1 MAAVSRH
8 AMLDEIA
15 DAANVLKLLGFVKKC
30 KMPTRRRSFGV
41 EYLSGM
47 NKILIIDDDE
57 ELCELVSEYL
67 TVEGFE
73 IESVN
78 DGETGLQ
85 RALSGDY
92 DMAILDV
99 MLPKMNGFDVL
110 RGLREQSRLPVIM
123 LTARGDDME
132 RIVGLEIGA
141 DDYLPKPF
149 NPRELAARLRA
160 ILRRSDTDEA
170 DTDTNEKIEIDGIQI
185 SASSRATTRDG
196 EDLNLT
202 SVEFGL
208 LYELLKDAGKVV
220 KKDELSERVLE
231 RQLSPYD
238 RSLDMH
244 ISNLRKKLGPRSDGS
259 ERIKTIRSVGYI
271 YTVV

>member
-1 MAAVSRH
+1 MDKV
-8 AMLDEIA
+8 
-15 DAANVLKLLGFVKKC
+15 
-30 KMPTRRRSFGV
+30 
-41 EYLSGM
+41 
-47 NKILIIDDDE
+47 LIIDDDE

-85 RALSGDY
+85 RALSGEY

-110 RGLREQSRLPVIM
+110 RALREESKLPVIM

-160 ILRRSDTDEA
+160 ILRRSVVETDA
-170 DTDTNEKIEIDGIQI
+170 NGQEKLDVDGVQI
-185 SASSRATTRDG
+185 SSASRIATCDG
-196 EDLNLT
+196 AELNLT

-208 LYELLKDAGKVV
+208 LHELLKEAGKVV
-220 KKDELSERVLE
+220 KKEDLSETVLE
-231 RQLSPYD
+231 RKLSPYD

-244 ISNLRKKLGPRSDGS
+244 ISNLRKKLGARTDGS

>member
-1 MAAVSRH
+1 MDKV
-8 AMLDEIA
+8 
-15 DAANVLKLLGFVKKC
+15 
-30 KMPTRRRSFGV
+30 
-41 EYLSGM
+41 
-47 NKILIIDDDE
+47 LIIDDDE

-73 IESVN
+73 TECVN
-78 DGETGLQ
+78 DGERGLQ
-85 RALSGDY
+85 RALSTEH

-110 RGLREQSRLPVIM
+110 RSLREKSKLPVLM

-149 NPRELAARLRA
+149 NPRELVARLRA
-160 ILRRSDTDEA
+160 ILRRAQVPAANSKD
-170 DTDTNEKIEIDGIQI
+170 NEKLQIEDIQL
-185 SASSRATTRDG
+185 SPSSRVAARDG

-202 SVEFGL
+202 SVEF
-208 LYELLKDAGKVV
+208 ELLRELLSDAGKVV
-220 KKDELSERVLE
+220 KKEDLSERVLE
-231 RQLSPYD
+231 RKLSPFD

-244 ISNLRKKLGPRSDGS
+244 ISNLRKKLGPRGDGS
-259 ERIKTIRSVGYI
+259 ERIKTVRSVGYI
-271 YTVV
+271 YTV

>member
-1 MAAVSRH
+1 M
-8 AMLDEIA
+8 D
-15 DAANVLKLLGFVKKC
+15 
-30 KMPTRRRSFGV
+30 
-41 EYLSGM
+41 
-47 NKILIIDDDE
+47 KILIIDDDE

-67 TVEGFE
+67 TVEGFT

-78 DGETGLQ
+78 DGESGLR

-92 DMAILDV
+92 DMVILDV

-110 RGLREQSRLPVIM
+110 RNLREQSKLPVIM

-160 ILRRSDTDEA
+160 ILRRSASIEGESDG
-170 DTDTNEKIEIDGIQI
+170 NGKIEIDGLVVTP
-185 SASSRATTRDG
+185 SSRTVICDG
-196 EDLNLT
+196 AELNLT

-208 LYELLKDAGKVV
+208 LYELLKEAGKVV
-220 KKDELSERVLE
+220 KKEDLSENVLE
-231 RQLSPYD
+231 RKLSPYD

-244 ISNLRKKLGPRSDGS
+244 ISNLRKKLGVRSDDS
-259 ERIKTIRSVGYI
+259 DRIKTIRSVGYI
-271 YTVV
+271 YTVK